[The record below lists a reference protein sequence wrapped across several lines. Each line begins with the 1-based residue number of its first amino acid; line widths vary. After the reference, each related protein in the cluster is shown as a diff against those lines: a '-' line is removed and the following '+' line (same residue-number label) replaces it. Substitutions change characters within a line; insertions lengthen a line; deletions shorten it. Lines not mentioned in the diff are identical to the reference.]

1 VETFNVNNL
10 NELTTVTNRGTLTV
24 AGTATETPY
33 DSPDYLTG
41 VTVSGTGL
49 SSGPA
54 ALYADGTWA
63 RTNATLANGNN
74 TFTAI
79 ANDTYGRWSTNSVTV
94 NLPATNTYSYDL
106 NENVSV
112 LTIDTM
118 CCVWQNWVRCHASF
132 DWNMRGR
139 FII

>member
-1 VETFNVNNL
+1 MNNL

-74 TFTAI
+74 TKTCQSSLL
-79 ANDTYGRWSTNSVTV
+79 TQCVVSGRIGFDATQASTG
-94 NLPATNTYSYDL
+94 
-106 NENVSV
+106 
-112 LTIDTM
+112 I
-118 CCVWQNWVRCHASF
+118 
-132 DWNMRGR
+132 
-139 FII
+139 

>member
-1 VETFNVNNL
+1 MNNL

-63 RTNATLANGNN
+63 RTNATLAN
-74 TFTAI
+74 
-79 ANDTYGRWSTNSVTV
+79 
-94 NLPATNTYSYDL
+94 
-106 NENVSV
+106 ENVSV